1 MCEGSGCHIVRDLNS
16 DEQRGNCSRSN
27 NGQQDRTNR
36 PHQPPPVP
44 QTASSSPKQS
54 RKRITACTNCRLTHR
69 KCSEG
74 RPCKTCVAL
83 GIADS
88 CQDPPRRKA
97 TQYHN
102 IFVDW
107 SSAASGSSRP
117 SRSST
122 SSSSSSSSSLSF
134 LHHQFSPSVVMT
146 STDMDSTNNGTLPS
160 FVRNSP
166 EGSKGTR
173 QDGAVVLMISQ
184 DKHDDG
190 ACSGGDLSRSYDS
203 TTSLSNNDNSTSSN
217 HSCGSGIVSRDQSQC
232 ELSSGLVGDFQQST
246 QLPHVDRTN
255 FGHIQGGGGGG
266 CGDTRSMPP
275 SSSTAPQQ
283 QQQQVRSLLVAQSS
297 SPQHEQQQ
305 SQLQLQSAQQ
315 PRHLLTQRQQPP
327 HVQHQTFNDAR
338 TLVSQFTDDTTARLN
353 TDYSDTRHY
362 GSPQLQKHEENQP
375 RQEQQQQ
382 PFNSTRTQLDTPHSP
397 SSLSHV
403 VVPVVPP
410 GSSTAQPRT
419 QLESLQ
425 TTPSSSNQHNN
436 DGESHNSNNC
446 QRIQP
451 DNPCDPCEHSSC
463 STNLARQI
471 SIRMNNEEKAYHL
484 SPIHSL
490 PEFRKSRGKSS
501 IFPHLETLLPSHT
514 FYTPPTVFFPLC
526 WLKKSTAA
534 TRRAGIAQSVVVG
547 VPQVQ
552 MSSRVGGVTQ
562 QHMNRSR
569 SSSTSPSSLLT
580 SSMAPSISKRKHHRP
595 RSQFP
600 D

>member
-1 MCEGSGCHIVRDLNS
+1 MCEGSGCHVVRDLNS
-16 DEQRGNCSRSN
+16 DEQRGNCFRSN

-36 PHQPPPVP
+36 PYQPPQVP
-44 QTASSSPKQS
+44 QTASPSPKQS

-107 SSAASGSSRP
+107 SSVASGSSRP

-166 EGSKGTR
+166 EGSKGKR
-173 QDGAVVLMISQ
+173 RDGAVLMISQ

-203 TTSLSNNDNSTSSN
+203 TASLSNNDNSTSSN
-217 HSCGSGIVSRDQSQC
+217 HSCGSCIVSRDQSQY

-255 FGHIQGGGGGG
+255 FGHIQGGGGG
-266 CGDTRSMPP
+266 CDDTRPMPP
-275 SSSTAPQQ
+275 SSPTAPQ
-283 QQQQVRSLLVAQSS
+283 QQQQVRSLLAALSS

-305 SQLQLQSAQQ
+305 RQSQFQLQSAQQ
-315 PRHLLTQRQQPP
+315 ARHLLTQWQQPQ

-338 TLVSQFTDDTTARLN
+338 TLVSQFMNDTSARLN
-353 TDYSDTRHY
+353 TDYSDIGRY
-362 GSPQLQKHEENQP
+362 VVSPQLQKHEENQS

-382 PFNSTRTQLDTPHSP
+382 PFNSTRTQLSTPHSP
-397 SSLSHV
+397 SSLSPV
-403 VVPVVPP
+403 IVPVVPP

-425 TTPSSSNQHNN
+425 TTSPSSNQYNY
-436 DGESHNSNNC
+436 DGESHNGNNC
-446 QRIQP
+446 QRIQH
-451 DNPCDPCEHSSC
+451 NNPCEHK
-463 STNLARQI
+463 STNNLAQI
-471 SIRMNNEEKAYHL
+471 SIRMNNEEKAYRL
-484 SPIHSL
+484 SPIHSV

-501 IFPHLETLLPSHT
+501 IFPHLETLLPSHDK

-534 TRRAGIAQSVVVG
+534 TSRGIVQSVVG
-547 VPQVQ
+547 VTQVQ
-552 MSSRVGGVTQ
+552 MSSRVGGVQ
-562 QHMNRSR
+562 QHVNRSR
-569 SSSTSPSSLLT
+569 SSSTSPSSSLS